1 MSTTWLLAAFVEFGG
16 DDTFGVGLGVGAG
29 EPHLFRRPQPG
40 EPVAPRGDLE
50 AQLLVVLEARLEFL
64 LAILESGHDRPIRCP
79 LPHYSRHD
87 RAMCT
92 LVILRRPDHAWP
104 VVIGANRDEMIGRPA
119 QPPARHWPDRPEVV
133 AGLDQ
138 LAGGSWLG
146 VNDWG
151 VAAAILNR
159 HGSLGPAPGQRS
171 RGELVL
177 EALDH
182 ADAVAAAEALTHLDP
197 AAYRTFNLIVADNR
211 DAFWLRH
218 ADAGEYRR
226 VADRRGPVVDRR
238 RRPRRPEQSPRL
250 ALATPRFRDAA
261 APDPD
266 RDDWRAWEVLLDE

>member
-1 MSTTWLLAAFVEFGG
+1 
-16 DDTFGVGLGVGAG
+16 
-29 EPHLFRRPQPG
+29 
-40 EPVAPRGDLE
+40 
-50 AQLLVVLEARLEFL
+50 
-64 LAILESGHDRPIRCP
+64 
-79 LPHYSRHD
+79 
-87 RAMCT
+87 MCT
-92 LVILRRPDHAWP
+92 LVILRRPEHPWP
-104 VVIGANRDEMIGRPA
+104 VVIGANRDEMISRPA
-119 QPPARHWPDRPEVV
+119 LPPARHWPDRPEVV

-182 ADAVAAAEALTHLDP
+182 PDAVAATEALSHLDP

-218 ADAGEYRR
+218 AEGKQVQAFPIPEGLSLIDSGDLNWSNNRR
-226 VADRRGPVVDRR
+226 VTIAATRFGAA
-238 RRPRRPEQSPRL
+238 RP
-250 ALATPRFRDAA
+250 
-261 APDPD
+261 PDPD
-266 RDDWRAWEVLLDE
+266 RDEWAGWEVLLSDNESPPGELSESALRFLTPRGYGTVSSALIALPAPNSDGRKPRFRYAQWQPVPLPWAELSGSPLGSRE